1 MITEIILNMMF
12 TPVSFMINFFPAL
25 VIPTDLIGSLA
36 GFVELLAVSSYFIP
50 IGVFQLCIIVF
61 VAFHGMEFI
70 ISIVNWVISKIP
82 TIS

>member
-1 MITEIILNMMF
+1 MITQTILNMMF
-12 TPVSFMINFFPAL
+12 NTVSFMVNFFPAI

-50 IGVFQLCIIVF
+50 IGVFQLCVIVF

-70 ISIVNWVISKIP
+70 ISVVNWVISKIP

>member
-1 MITEIILNMMF
+1 MITQTILNMMF
-12 TPVSFMINFFPAL
+12 NTVSFMVNFFPAI

-50 IGVFQLCIIVF
+50 IGVFQLCVIVF

-70 ISIVNWVISKIP
+70 ISVVNWVISKIP
-82 TIS
+82 SIS